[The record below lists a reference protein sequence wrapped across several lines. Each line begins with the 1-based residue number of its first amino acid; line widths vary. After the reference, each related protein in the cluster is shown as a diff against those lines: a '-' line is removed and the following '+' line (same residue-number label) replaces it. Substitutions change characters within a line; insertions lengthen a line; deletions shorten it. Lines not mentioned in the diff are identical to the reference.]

1 MSNVLSIQR
10 SKLTRPHRLDTS
22 DITFDNFKYYILHHL
37 RHHFL
42 ATFDPHSRPS
52 SPTKQDVNAP
62 WALDDSLPLQDLP
75 RPFTLA
81 SLEARSHLRLF
92 ARRLAQSTEAEKHLR
107 RKRKAVVT
115 AVPAKPWIR
124 PMQGDGRFRA
134 NVPGWKEGS
143 AKLLPPPTMVGRK
156 RGGEEEEKERKRVKV
171 EDKEL
176 EGEALEKAVK
186 RLFVDAIR
194 GMRKDGEIVLAVQ
207 EEESLS
213 PLRFSTSSGFGGPAK
228 GRSAMDEPFAAPVAP
243 WDRTERDGV
252 RTPKAQLRFGGA
264 PWALGGDD
272 GDAEQTPR
280 GKQAFTSLSKPGA
293 PWALDGSPP
302 PTSSTLF
309 DIDPKTPRAKQPT
322 VITPSSDGGYSL
334 ENNTNSMYEAATE
347 SFELVTP
354 SSLAPLVLRLVREEL
369 KRGTSR
375 PRGVKEERIREM
387 MGGDSRWE
395 AVAAREGVVEKVME
409 ELVRLG
415 RAEKVGR
422 LIRPVAG
429 RAEWRSTKWRS

>member
-81 SLEARSHLRLF
+81 SLEARFHLRLF

-143 AKLLPPPTMVGRK
+143 AKLLPPPTMCSKKTCR
-156 RGGEEEEKERKRVKV
+156 
-171 EDKEL
+171 
-176 EGEALEKAVK
+176 
-186 RLFVDAIR
+186 
-194 GMRKDGEIVLAVQ
+194 
-207 EEESLS
+207 
-213 PLRFSTSSGFGGPAK
+213 
-228 GRSAMDEPFAAPVAP
+228 
-243 WDRTERDGV
+243 
-252 RTPKAQLRFGGA
+252 
-264 PWALGGDD
+264 
-272 GDAEQTPR
+272 
-280 GKQAFTSLSKPGA
+280 FTSKP
-293 PWALDGSPP
+293 
-302 PTSSTLF
+302 
-309 DIDPKTPRAKQPT
+309 
-322 VITPSSDGGYSL
+322 
-334 ENNTNSMYEAATE
+334 
-347 SFELVTP
+347 
-354 SSLAPLVLRLVREEL
+354 
-369 KRGTSR
+369 
-375 PRGVKEERIREM
+375 
-387 MGGDSRWE
+387 
-395 AVAAREGVVEKVME
+395 
-409 ELVRLG
+409 
-415 RAEKVGR
+415 
-422 LIRPVAG
+422 
-429 RAEWRSTKWRS
+429 